1 MSSSRI
7 KTEVEYWSRSR
18 VYRVWPLQGRRIKE
32 LEVHFEWRGWQ
43 QCEGKVK
50 VQVKVKVRLR
60 SISFKVKVQVK
71 VRARLRLRLR
81 LR

>member
-1 MSSSRI
+1 METDTLKRS
-7 KTEVEYWSRSR
+7 VEHYSGKK
-18 VYRVWPLQGRRIKE
+18 VYRVWYLRKGWIKE